1 MHAIIEPAVVPCIPI
16 HPEIKQKKHA
26 FYEAT
31 FVGEKSECRYWPIA
45 VTVTPSKDFF
55 V

>member
-1 MHAIIEPAVVPCIPI
+1 MTHAIIEPAAPCIPM
-16 HPEIKQKKHA
+16 HPEIKQKKLT
-26 FYEAT
+26 FYKAT
-31 FVGEKSECRYWPIA
+31 FVGEKCERYWPIA